1 MQPGA
6 PAAREI
12 FTADPGC
19 GTLGAMVRILV
30 VASLVVLGCGS
41 SAKLAKTA
49 PRTATAY
56 SSDVDQDEDSRCVE
70 ETPTGSLIP
79 HTFCRDEL
87 ERTLERKDV
96 EMWMSRPAVQGVVK

>member
-1 MQPGA
+1 
-6 PAAREI
+6 
-12 FTADPGC
+12 
-19 GTLGAMVRILV
+19 MVRIFV
-30 VASLVVLGCGS
+30 VASLVVLGCGP
-41 SAKLAKTA
+41 SAKPAKTT
-49 PRTATAY
+49 PHTATAY
-56 SSDVDQDEDSRCVE
+56 SSDGEEDDGSRCVE